1 MAGPLANDMITSR
14 CCHMCRGIQADRRSR
29 HHHFDCLCYFF
40 PLLCLKSFAPLD
52 RFKEDP
58 RHRRP
63 PMSVPRSRS
72 TTEHPVVSVRPTP
85 VHFSPPSTR
94 PPASLSAL
102 ATRTPQPIDGA
113 PTCDG
118 SSGCRHLMG
127 HWHERGRG
135 GGGQAVGAWMRS
147 RRLGCLLVHVSCDP
161 STRKLP
167 SCNLDAP
174 HLCLHGDAS
183 PAPATYYK
191 QIYWTLTVR

>member
-1 MAGPLANDMITSR
+1 MCRARPKAVKPRHRGLVSVSSQTTTPSSHPTHFPGDMAGPLANDMITSR

-127 HWHERGRG
+127 HWREPL
-135 GGGQAVGAWMRS
+135 S
-147 RRLGCLLVHVSCDP
+147 ILLLQH
-161 STRKLP
+161 ST
-167 SCNLDAP
+167 
-174 HLCLHGDAS
+174 
-183 PAPATYYK
+183 T
-191 QIYWTLTVR
+191 TE